1 MKVFSN
7 SSISFGEFL
16 INRFRME
23 GVSGEVGVARTWCTF
38 LAPAN

>member
-1 MKVFSN
+1 
-7 SSISFGEFL
+7 L

-23 GVSGEVGVARTWCTF
+23 GVSGEVGVARTCCTF